1 MFSLKSL
8 LLYQKIIVLSGMSAD
23 LKRSSCRSVSSCV
36 RTAFLS
42 AFSVWTGSWARF
54 IFFSSFRCT
63 RSPQLTCWYLEM
75 ALLSSCLFYAVFYFI
90 RTLRSFGRM
99 LQGDGHYGGAR
110 VSYLKLEILWLME
123 VEGFD
128 LMCSKCAFHSKL
140 LFRTFNLL
148 RVWLSYWFRW
158 FFKSSAPWWY
168 RRLLQWFFSDQVLFQ
183 EVYLERLVLGI
194 RR

>member
-1 MFSLKSL
+1 LP
-8 LLYQKIIVLSGMSAD
+8 YQNFIALSGMSAD

-42 AFSVWTGSWARF
+42 AFSVSTGSSARF

-63 RSPQLTCWYLEM
+63 QSPRLTCWYLGM

-110 VSYLKLEILWLME
+110 AFCSKLETLWLME

-128 LMCSKCAFHSKL
+128 LMCSKCVFHSKL
-140 LFRTFNLL
+140 LFRTFNLF
-148 RVWLSYWFRW
+148 RVWLSDWFRW
-158 FFKSSAPWWY
+158 FFKSSGPWWY
-168 RRLLQWFFSDQVLFQ
+168 RRLLQWFFCDRVLFR